1 MSRIY
6 WDSMLFIYW
15 LEEHPQYAR
24 RVEEIHSRMRSRG
37 DLLLTASFTF
47 GEVLD
52 GVYRRG
58 AIDRAKE
65 TSRTLQQL
73 LGEVVD
79 FTVEVADHYAQIRAN
94 LGLPAADSIH
104 LASAALARVDLFITN
119 DKRLVGKFVPGIQ
132 FIASLEDRVL

>member
-15 LEEHPQYAR
+15 LEENPQYGR
-24 RVEEIHSRMRSRG
+24 RVGEIYSRMRARG

-58 AIDRAKE
+58 AADRAKE
-65 TSRTLQQL
+65 TSSTLQEL
-73 LGEVVD
+73 LAEVVD
-79 FTVEVADHYAQIRAN
+79 FTVEAADLYAQIRAN
-94 LGLPAADSIH
+94 LSLPAADSIH
-104 LASAALARVDLFITN
+104 LASAALARTDLFITN

-132 FIASLEDRVL
+132 FVASLEDDVL